1 MPASLTAQTKKT
13 NDRAASTGQA
23 NPPENTM
30 AWYRRQAIVKTPAQP
45 LPNPIQPSPTLAVPP
60 LGPVLLKKQS
70 RIIKLIGN
78 FNKAEWQLYKAEY
91 AAFESR
97 SRASRRGAG
106 KEEPGKKRQKMDGM
120 KGDYSTPESILNMD
134 PEVVDE
140 DFVNSLKYL
149 SDVDELQQETQ
160 ATTHF
165 EQQERFLHKLIDDEA
180 KIDSYEVQVCTQ
192 QQKTSAS
199 QWACKVLR
207 ARLTAAGHEVPNAY
221 TIRHALREATA
232 ANASGGTN
240 S

>member
-1 MPASLTAQTKKT
+1 MVLVGDHLAVQFPWIGNAVHLWTQAEGIIDRLVQDFQAQNEEIQKVPMRTQTKTALPATQTKTTLQATQNMPASLTAQTKKT

-78 FNKAEWQLYKAEY
+78 FNKAEY

-106 KEEPGKKRQKMDGM
+106 KEETKDGWN
-120 KGDYSTPESILNMD
+120 E
-134 PEVVDE
+134 
-140 DFVNSLKYL
+140 
-149 SDVDELQQETQ
+149 
-160 ATTHF
+160 
-165 EQQERFLHKLIDDEA
+165 
-180 KIDSYEVQVCTQ
+180 
-192 QQKTSAS
+192 
-199 QWACKVLR
+199 
-207 ARLTAAGHEVPNAY
+207 
-221 TIRHALREATA
+221 
-232 ANASGGTN
+232 GGLLYA
-240 S
+240 